1 MQKKIIALAI
11 AGLAS
16 TAAFAQSNV
25 TIYGIA
31 DAYIG
36 QVRSNG
42 NLTSTVVGS
51 GGLSTSR
58 IGFKG
63 VEDLGNGLKALFA
76 LEYRLDIDTNNNIGG
91 DSAKWNSGVGSN
103 SAAGPA
109 RQQFVGLTGGF
120 GTAVAGR
127 LQTTAYD
134 WMVKYNPVAAT
145 AFDVHNAMTKTG
157 FRINLYADARANNA
171 VAYISPSFG
180 GVTVALNHSFA
191 VEQAS
196 STVASNLAATLVGVY
211 FDQGPLSIGFVGEK
225 LQGGGTLETLE
236 RTDLALGASYAFPF
250 AKFFVAGQTTK
261 DNGTNNTANSGF
273 AGKTDTVYSL
283 GAAIPVSAKGTVLV
297 QYAHSNYKSGSTSA
311 NLSADNSGKGVSI
324 AYTHDLSKRTTV
336 YAGYGYLDNSGTQIA
351 NSNVYSLGG
360 TVQQPGGSSNII
372 ATGLRHSF

>member
-31 DAYIG
+31 DVGVA
-36 QVRSNG
+36 QVRGNG
-42 NLTSTVVGS
+42 DLTGTKVIS

-63 VEDLGNGLKALFA
+63 VEDLGNGLKALFV
-76 LEYRLDIDTNNNIGG
+76 LEYRLSLDGNYGLGG
-91 DSAKWNSGVGSN
+91 NGVSTASDGGLSASG
-103 SAAGPA
+103 AA
-109 RQQFVGLTGGF
+109 RQQMVGLTGGF
-120 GTAVAGR
+120 GTAVGGR

-134 WMVKYNPVAAT
+134 WQVKYITLAAT
-145 AFDVHNAMTKTG
+145 AFDIHNQLTVPK
-157 FRINLYADARANNA
+157 FRINLQNDARANNA

-191 VEQAS
+191 VEQAQS
-196 STVASNLAATLVGVY
+196 AVASSLNATLVGVY
-211 FDQGPLSIGFVGEK
+211 FDQGPLSIGLVGEK
-225 LQGGGTLETLE
+225 LQGNGAGAGFENTE

-250 AKFFVAGQTTK
+250 AKFTAAYQTTK
-261 DNGTNNTANSGF
+261 NNGPQSATENNKF
-273 AGKTDTVYSL
+273 DTVYSI
-283 GAAIPVSAKGTVLV
+283 GAQVPVSAKGTVHV
-297 QYAHSNYKSGSTSA
+297 QFAQSNYKSNTLL
-311 NLSADNSGKGVSI
+311 NDNNGKGISI

-336 YAGYGYLDNSGTQIA
+336 YAGYGYLDNSG
-351 NSNVYSLGG
+351 SGNVYSISGASTG
-360 TVQQPGGSSNII
+360 VVNSQGSSNVI

>member
-31 DAYIG
+31 DVGIAQFRG
-36 QVRSNG
+36 NG
-42 NLTSTVVGS
+42 DPTSTKVIS

-63 VEDLGNGLKALFA
+63 VEDLGNGLKALFT
-76 LEYRLDIDTNNNIGG
+76 LEYRLNLDENDGIGG
-91 DSAKWNSGVGSN
+91 NGSGGLDAK
-103 SAAGPA
+103 GPA

-134 WMVKYNPVAAT
+134 WQVKYITLAAT
-145 AFDVHNAMTKTG
+145 AFDIHNQLTVPK
-157 FRINLYADARANNA
+157 FRINLQNDSRANNA

-180 GVTVALNHSFA
+180 GLTVALNHSFA
-191 VEQAS
+191 VEQAFGTATAPIAAS
-196 STVASNLAATLVGVY
+196 SAAATLVGVY
-211 FDQGPLSIGFVGEK
+211 YDNGPVSVGLVGEK
-225 LQGGGTLETLE
+225 LQDNGTLEGTLE

-250 AKFFVAGQTTK
+250 AKFTAAYQTTK
-261 DNGTNNTANSGF
+261 GNGLKSASENNKF
-273 AGKTDTVYSL
+273 DTVYSL
-283 GAAIPVSAKGTVLV
+283 GAQIPVSAKGTVHV
-297 QYAHSNYKSGSTSA
+297 QWAQSNYKSNTLL
-311 NLSADNSGKGVSI
+311 NDNNGKGISV

-336 YAGYGYLDNSGTQIA
+336 YAGFGYLDNSGSGNAYVI
-351 NSNVYSLGG
+351 SG
-360 TVQQPGGSSNII
+360 TSAGAVRAEGSSNVI
-372 ATGLRHSF
+372 ATGIRHSF